1 MNKELLSTLIKN
13 KRKESKL
20 TQQEFAD
27 KIGVS
32 LMSVVRWENGSRVP
46 NMLLMPK
53 IAEELNTTVGYLMGI
68 EDSPDPVQTPEP
80 ATHAEQPSSVFKNTG
95 YSLVYERN
103 GERMEL
109 PPTAESYAIFRD
121 IAARIANREVSP
133 AMA

>member
-68 EDSPDPVQTPEP
+68 EDTETAEPPKPSEEIPPITGDDKSDANNLVYKWGGGHELRLPNTPE
-80 ATHAEQPSSVFKNTG
+80 TRKLFQEIVMRSMS
-95 YSLVYERN
+95 
-103 GERMEL
+103 
-109 PPTAESYAIFRD
+109 
-121 IAARIANREVSP
+121 VSP
-133 AMA
+133 TMA

>member
-1 MNKELLSTLIKN
+1 MTTTEKIKRQRKILGISQEELS
-13 KRKESKL
+13 RR
-20 TQQEFAD
+20 A
-27 KIGVS
+27 GVS
-32 LMSVVRWENGSRVP
+32 LKTVQRWENGERSP
-46 NMLLMPK
+46 NTLIMPQ
-53 IAEELNTTVGYLMGI
+53 IANALNTTVGYLMGI